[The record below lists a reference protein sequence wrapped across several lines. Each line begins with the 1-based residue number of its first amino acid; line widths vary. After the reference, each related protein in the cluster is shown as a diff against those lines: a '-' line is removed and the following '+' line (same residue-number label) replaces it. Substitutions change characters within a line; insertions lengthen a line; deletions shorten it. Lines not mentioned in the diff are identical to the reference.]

1 MTAEKWGGG
10 WYDCE
15 YCEFQGRMN
24 FLHEVG
30 REVGSASICQWRE
43 AASRGRRGDGKLVF
57 NGCGVSI
64 WEADKVLEI
73 DGGEGC
79 TTL

>member
-1 MTAEKWGGG
+1 MRLEEKWA
-10 WYDCE
+10 
-15 YCEFQGRMN
+15 QPA
-24 FLHEVG
+24 
-30 REVGSASICQWRE
+30 SASGERPHQG
-43 AASRGRRGDGKLVF
+43 GRRGDGKLVF